1 MKIILNNYSNKQSFQ
16 KHLFN
21 GFIMYIYDFFATTN
35 YQTFIV
41 QSRIFQQ
48 ILLFLTD
55 KETAKCVST
64 GSSERTMNDFTIIV
78 VKVYCTNKR
87 S

>member
-16 KHLFN
+16 KHLFS
-21 GFIMYIYDFFATTN
+21 GFIMYKYEFFATTN
-35 YQTFIV
+35 QTFIV

-48 ILLFLTD
+48 ILFLKD
-55 KETAKCVST
+55 KETAKCVSI
-64 GSSERTMNDFTIIV
+64 GSSERTMNDFTIMV
-78 VKVYCTNKR
+78 VKFYCTNKR